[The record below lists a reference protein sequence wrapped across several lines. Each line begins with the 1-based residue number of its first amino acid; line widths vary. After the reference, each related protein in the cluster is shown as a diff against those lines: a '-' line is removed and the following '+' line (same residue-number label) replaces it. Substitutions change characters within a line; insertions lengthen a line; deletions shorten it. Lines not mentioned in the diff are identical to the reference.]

1 MRRSV
6 DRRAV
11 FLALLVTFLWSTSWI
26 LIKRGL
32 QEIPPLAFAG
42 LRYGLAFLL
51 LCPAM
56 WTRRAEVRRLT
67 PGRWTQLAALGVVFY
82 AMTQGGQFLTLARLD
97 AIPFSLV
104 LSFTPLLVAIGGWIG
119 LREPLSAIQWIG
131 VGLAL
136 GGAAIYFVPAGAL
149 LGAGVGFAL
158 AGLTLCANTAAS
170 LLGRLVNR
178 SRMASPLVVT
188 TISMGFGAACLLGVA
203 IGTQGFPVLTW
214 QSWALVLWLAVVNT
228 ALAFTL
234 WNLTL
239 RTLSATE
246 SSVINNT
253 MLIQIAVL
261 AWIFL
266 GERPS
271 GVGILGLVVV
281 AAGTVFVQLRRR
293 PPG

>member
-11 FLALLVTFLWSTSWI
+11 LLALLVTFLWSTSWI

-56 WTRRAEVRRLT
+56 WTRRGEVRRLT
-67 PGRWTQLAALGVVFY
+67 PGRWAQLAALGLVFY

-119 LREPLSAIQWIG
+119 LRESLSAIQWIG

-136 GGAAIYFVPAGAL
+136 AGAAIYFVPAGAL

-203 IGTQGFPVLTW
+203 IGTQGLPVLTW
-214 QSWALVLWLAVVNT
+214 QSWMLVLWLAVVNT

-266 GERPS
+266 GERP
-271 GVGILGLVVV
+271 GGIGILGLVIV
-281 AAGTVFVQLRRR
+281 AVGTVLVQLRRR